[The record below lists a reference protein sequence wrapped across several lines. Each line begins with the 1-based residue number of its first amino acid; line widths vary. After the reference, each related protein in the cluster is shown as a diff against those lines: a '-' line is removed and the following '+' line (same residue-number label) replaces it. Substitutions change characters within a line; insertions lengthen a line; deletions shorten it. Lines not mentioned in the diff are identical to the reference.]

1 MRLFRACWNTGVVT
15 ATDSWDMP
23 LRTKLLVRAL
33 NRSRGSDRMLVDDEI
48 ARSRAWFAPTRIP
61 YTWVTGPVPAGVE
74 IADTAFAARDGHR
87 VAVRTYRPRDT
98 EGEAL
103 PALLWFHGGGWVL
116 GNTRGYD
123 PICAWLA
130 DRAHVTVL
138 NVDYR
143 LAPEHRA
150 PQAVHD
156 CVDAARWAASE
167 ASGPGIRHIG
177 LGVAGDS
184 AGGNLAAVA
193 AQVLR
198 DEGGA
203 DLAYAALVYPAVDA
217 TMSSESVA
225 LHAQAPILTRA
236 DMDAFLA
243 HYLGDA
249 EDALDPLDPLVSP
262 LHAKDLSGLPPT
274 LVQTADLD
282 PLRDEGAAYA
292 VALREAGVEARHTN
306 YERVPHGFVSFP
318 GATRVGRASREE
330 LVGWVR
336 DHAHDTR
343 LG

>member
-1 MRLFRACWNTGVVT
+1 VT
-15 ATDSWDMP
+15 VTDSWDMP
-23 LRTKLLVRAL
+23 LRTRLLVRAL
-33 NRSRGSDRMLVDDEI
+33 NRSRGSERMLVPDEI
-48 ARSRAWFAPTRIP
+48 ARSRAWFAPTRVP

-74 IADTAFAARDGHR
+74 IAGTSFAARDGQSIE
-87 VAVRTYRPRDT
+87 VRTYRPRGT
-98 EGEAL
+98 GGEDL

-130 DRAHVTVL
+130 DRARVVVL
-138 NVDYR
+138 NVGYR

-156 CVDAARWAASE
+156 CVDAARWAASG
-167 ASGPGIRHIG
+167 ASDAPGAGWRSGG
-177 LGVAGDS
+177 LGLAGDS
-184 AGGNLAAVA
+184 AGGNLAAVV
-193 AQVLR
+193 AQVIR

-203 DLAYAALVYPAVDA
+203 DVAYQALVYPAVDA

-225 LHAQAPILTRA
+225 LHAEAPILTRA

-262 LHAKDLSGLPPT
+262 LHAAHLGGLPPA

-282 PLRDEGAAYA
+282 PLRDEGIAYA
-292 VALREAGVEARHTN
+292 RALRDAGVDTRHTN
-306 YERVPHGFVSFP
+306 YPRVPHGFLSFP
-318 GATRVGRASREE
+318 GATRGGVAAREE
-330 LVGWVR
+330 LVRWVR
-336 DHAHDTR
+336 DHAYDSR
-343 LG
+343 LR